1 MNDGRLVFIVS
12 DNVVSTSNWSNFGML
27 SRRTGLSATAG
38 HSCFNCLSV
47 VEQKSA
53 TDDSGPQ
60 ECIVKEGENTAEAN
74 GTNRASQKL
83 LKLLNMY

>member
-1 MNDGRLVFIVS
+1 
-12 DNVVSTSNWSNFGML
+12 ML